1 MPADMQPTAA
11 NDLVSPDRREEVLAA
26 AAECFMRRGYEAT
39 SMDDVADMLGATKGR
54 VYHHFRSKPELFF
67 EVFRR
72 AIFILIREAGVHE
85 TGPGTAADR
94 LRRMSRAHILCMMET
109 QAFQRNLTLGV
120 DLYRFGET
128 SEEHKATL
136 EDLMNLRRS
145 YEDAF
150 RRTFAAGA
158 ADGSMKAL
166 DPSLAMRT
174 LLGAINW
181 VAVWYSPRPGE
192 TRAHRETLAE
202 EIVAQVLGG
211 YLA

>member
-1 MPADMQPTAA
+1 MPADMQGTAA

-72 AIFILIREAGVHE
+72 AIFILIREAAVHE
-85 TGPGTAADR
+85 TGPGTAAER
-94 LRRMSRAHILCMMET
+94 LRRMARAHILCMMET

-128 SEEHKATL
+128 SAEHKATL
-136 EDLMNLRRS
+136 EELMDLRRS

-150 RRTFAAGA
+150 RRIFAAGA
-158 ADGSMKAL
+158 ADGSMKAA

-181 VAVWYSPRPGE
+181 VAVWYSPRHGE
-192 TRAHRETLAE
+192 TRAHRETLADDV
-202 EIVAQVLGG
+202 VAQVLGG
-211 YLA
+211 YLS